1 MVSLVY
7 RDGSLIQNLL
17 TSICGLV
24 PRHGFACVQ
33 TEAGSA
39 MNCARVEG
47 LGVSLSDALRLGASA
62 PCHVAF
68 FVGMWETRR
77 EIKITF

>member
-1 MVSLVY
+1 
-7 RDGSLIQNLL
+7 
-17 TSICGLV
+17 
-24 PRHGFACVQ
+24 
-33 TEAGSA
+33 

-68 FVGMWETRR
+68 FVGMCETRR